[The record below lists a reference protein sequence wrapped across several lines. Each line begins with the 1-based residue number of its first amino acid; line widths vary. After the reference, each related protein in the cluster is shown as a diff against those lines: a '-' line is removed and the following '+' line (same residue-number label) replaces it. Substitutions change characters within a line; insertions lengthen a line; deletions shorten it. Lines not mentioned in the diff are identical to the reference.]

1 MLYNF
6 GMVILLRCYL
16 TGAAKITANIAVI
29 SSDTAAL
36 KIIFLISAILKKIC
50 LREKKFRRCILTN
63 KEICGIIIK
72 SEVCPKTDRKR
83 LQYVKNRIKMRNF
96 CGGVLRKVLID
107 EVIF

>member
-36 KIIFLISAILKKIC
+36 KIIFLISAILKKN
-50 LREKKFRRCILTN
+50 L
-63 KEICGIIIK
+63 
-72 SEVCPKTDRKR
+72 SP
-83 LQYVKNRIKMRNF
+83 
-96 CGGVLRKVLID
+96 
-107 EVIF
+107 